1 MKNEPLLIWSSI
13 LVTLQ
18 VLAAGAALADVIGAT
33 VAALVALVV
42 AALQAGTTFYV
53 RGKVTPVTESDPA
66 GPGLI
71 YGHTNLDGE

>member
-18 VLAAGAALADVIGAT
+18 VLTAGAALGDVIGAT

-53 RGKVTPVTESDPA
+53 RGKVTPVTENDPA
-66 GPGLI
+66 G
-71 YGHTNLDGE
+71 T